1 MALKSRSAATLEPAR
16 DLKILTMKKIIS
28 ILILGSFFSCQKE
41 EAITPNYSGLVVKE
55 SGSNYYAEIL
65 HKELFEVGDT
75 IRIQYNQM
83 PKHQF
88 AYPSKRRNEYTK
100 VLIIRK

>member
-1 MALKSRSAATLEPAR
+1 MALKSRSSATLEPLR
-16 DLKILTMKKIIS
+16 ELKILTNMKKIIS

-41 EAITPNYSGLVVKE
+41 EAITPGVIVKE
-55 SGSNYYAEIL
+55 SGVNYYAEIVN
-65 HKELFEVGDT
+65 KELFEVGDT

-83 PKHQF
+83 PRHQL
-88 AYPSKRRNEYTK
+88 AYPNKRNTEYTK

>member
-1 MALKSRSAATLEPAR
+1 
-16 DLKILTMKKIIS
+16 MKKIIS

-41 EAITPNYSGLVVKE
+41 EAIAPNYSGLVVKE

-65 HKELFEVGDT
+65 HKNLFEVGDT
-75 IRIQYNQM
+75 LTITYNEM
-83 PKHQF
+83 PKHKYS
-88 AYPSKRRNEYTK
+88 YPSSKRNEYVK

>member
-1 MALKSRSAATLEPAR
+1 MALKSQSAATLEPAR

-41 EAITPNYSGLVVKE
+41 EAITPGVIVKE
-55 SGSNYYAEIL
+55 SGVNYYAEIVN
-65 HKELFEVGDT
+65 KELFEVGDS
-75 IRIQYNQM
+75 IRIQFNQM
-83 PKHQF
+83 PRHPHS
-88 AYPSKRRNEYTK
+88 YPSKRRNEYTK

>member
-1 MALKSRSAATLEPAR
+1 VALKSQSGATLEPLR
-16 DLKILTMKKIIS
+16 DLKILTNMKKIIS

-41 EAITPNYSGLVVKE
+41 EAITPGIIVKE
-55 SGSNYYAEIL
+55 SGVNYYAEIVN
-65 HKELFEVGDT
+65 KELFEVGDT

-83 PKHQF
+83 PNHPHS
-88 AYPSKRRNEYTK
+88 YPSKRRNEYTK